1 MFTFLWKNYLNIINK
16 GVDLMI
22 TSVVKVH
29 NIAAMISLFPK
40 PLNIHLKSNF
50 AKLYSEKLN
59 IPYLATTFWG

>member
-1 MFTFLWKNYLNIINK
+1 
-16 GVDLMI
+16 MI

-59 IPYLATTFWG
+59 IPYLAATLFDIINKFN